1 MFTNPLA
8 SIQRKR
14 ADAITQ
20 ATLQAH
26 AEQVCADLTKDPEAP
41 VRVFDPDA
49 PQMDPAQQHTYTHSL
64 ASLVCELGP
73 QVKIKRGRGA
83 WMLEPELAPVEI
95 LSLFSRG
102 VVWRCHRCGTIY
114 NSQPAA
120 LACAHNIEM
129 RRSIEASLFPCPAQP
144 QRINTGNPPESGW
157 QDLEAG
163 FFPPLGRDRDKR
175 LRALL
180 KALGARSF
188 SDLSRV
194 AVNVADGLI
203 IIQGNDGRCAW
214 ETD

>member
-49 PQMDPAQQHTYTHSL
+49 PQLDPARQHAYALSL
-64 ASLVCELGP
+64 AHKVRELGP
-73 QVKIKRGRGA
+73 HVEPKRECGVWA
-83 WMLEPELAPVEI
+83 LEPALAPFQTSTGYGLEH
-95 LSLFSRG
+95 
-102 VVWRCHRCGTIY
+102 WRCHRCGTNFNTY
-114 NSQPAA
+114 AA
-120 LACAHNIEM
+120 AMLCSHNAEL
-129 RRSIEASLFPCPAQP
+129 RRNIAAAIFPCPAQP

-163 FFPPLGRDRDKR
+163 FFPPLSYDRNKR
-175 LRALL
+175 LRALC
-180 KALGARSF
+180 KAVGARSLA
-188 SDLSRV
+188 DLSRV
-194 AVNVADGLI
+194 AINIADGLLI
-203 IIQGNDGRCAW
+203 VQASDGRCAW